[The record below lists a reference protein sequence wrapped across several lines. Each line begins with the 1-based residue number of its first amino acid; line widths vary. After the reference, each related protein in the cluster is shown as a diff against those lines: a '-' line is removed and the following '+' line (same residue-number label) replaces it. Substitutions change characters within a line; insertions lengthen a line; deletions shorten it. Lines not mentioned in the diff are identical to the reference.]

1 MNNFSAKPIPFRSV
15 FMVPL
20 APDPR
25 GDPSLDGLGF
35 WEQEM
40 ATGTTSCSDSMYR
53 LVGVDPAVGRGEQ
66 DFWIR
71 RVHPDDVGGQTEAYL
86 AFVRGDTAT
95 LEEIYRV
102 RHERGHWAWVLARA
116 RWADPLAPAD
126 RKRLIG
132 YVVDVTA
139 RHTEFDLLRTREERF
154 RLSLSA
160 LRGLVYDRDLVAEK
174 AVRHGLKQ
182 LLGYDDLPDVA
193 GHSAWMDVVHPE
205 DRERVAATFHA
216 SRESGKNF
224 ELTYRIRHKDGRLMN
239 VLHRGTFTIGPDG
252 KAVRSFGLVED
263 ITETERQRNQLQLQV
278 GIIERMSEGVML
290 LDRLGQIQFANPA
303 LERLFRYETGVLKG
317 RDACVLSFRTPANFR
332 RLVDAVFNG
341 TEDGKISVIDLDARR
356 RDGTLCP
363 IQAHFSRMVYG
374 DRDCIICVFNDNSER
389 KELEREVLQ
398 VATRIQQRIGGDL
411 HDEVG
416 QQLAGIAMMLQGMV
430 NSAGTLRKPS
440 LRKDLEKIVELVNAA
455 TRSTRSLAR
464 GLSPVREG
472 REGLIE
478 GFEELVQQ
486 MSGRFP
492 ARVSMDLQLPPD
504 LELSEDTATNLYRI
518 AQEGVYN
525 AARHAQADSIE
536 LQVKVTG
543 TDIDL
548 LVSDNGKGFD
558 PSRVGRGMGLRIMRF
573 RAQMIGGYVAV
584 ESRPGVGTTLRCSC
598 LLKRDEAVA

>member
-1 MNNFSAKPIPFRSV
+1 MNEMSAEPDYFNPPYLGPF
-15 FMVPL
+15 
-20 APDPR
+20 APGAQ
-25 GDPSLDGLGF
+25 GDVSLEGLGF
-35 WEQEM
+35 WEQEI
-40 ATGTTSCSDSMYR
+40 ASGKTNCSDSIYR
-53 LVGVDPAVGRGEQ
+53 LVGVDPVLGRQET

-71 RVHPDDVGGQTEAYL
+71 RVHPDDAPAQVAAYL
-86 AFVRGDTAT
+86 AFARGETAS

-102 RHERGHWAWVLARA
+102 RHELGHWTWVLARA
-116 RWADPLAPAD
+116 HKVDPDAPANEM
-126 RKRLIG
+126 RLMG

-160 LRGLVYDRDLVAEK
+160 LRGLVYDRDLIAEK
-174 AVRHGLKQ
+174 TVRHGLKQ
-182 LLGYDDLPDVA
+182 MLGYDDLPDID
-193 GHSAWMDVVHPE
+193 GHSAWMAVVHPE
-205 DRERVAATFHA
+205 DRERVAATFIS

-224 ELTYRIRHKDGRLMN
+224 ELTYRIRHKDGRMMN
-239 VLHRGTFTIGPDG
+239 VLQRGTFTIGPGG
-252 KAVRSFGLVED
+252 KAIRSFGLVED

-278 GIIERMSEGVML
+278 NIIERMSEGVML
-290 LDRLGQIQFANPA
+290 LDRMGQIQFANPA
-303 LERLFRYETGVLKG
+303 LENLFLYETGVLKG

-332 RLVDAVFNG
+332 RLVDAVFDG
-341 TEDGKISVIDLDARR
+341 TEDGRISVIDLDARR

-416 QQLAGIAMMLQGMV
+416 QQLAGIAMMLQGLV
-430 NSAGTLRKPS
+430 NGAS
-440 LRKDLEKIVELVNAA
+440 LRRPALRADLEKIIELVNAA

-492 ARVSMDLQLPPD
+492 AHVHMDLQLPPD

-525 AARHAQADSIE
+525 AARHAQADTIS
-536 LQVKVTG
+536 LQIKVTG

-558 PSRVGRGMGLRIMRF
+558 PSRAARGMGLRIMRF

-598 LLKRDEAVA
+598 LLKREEAAA

>member
-1 MNNFSAKPIPFRSV
+1 M
-15 FMVPL
+15 
-20 APDPR
+20 
-25 GDPSLDGLGF
+25 
-35 WEQEM
+35 
-40 ATGTTSCSDSMYR
+40 
-53 LVGVDPAVGRGEQ
+53 
-66 DFWIR
+66 
-71 RVHPDDVGGQTEAYL
+71 
-86 AFVRGDTAT
+86 
-95 LEEIYRV
+95 
-102 RHERGHWAWVLARA
+102 
-116 RWADPLAPAD
+116 
-126 RKRLIG
+126 
-132 YVVDVTA
+132 
-139 RHTEFDLLRTREERF
+139 
-154 RLSLSA
+154 
-160 LRGLVYDRDLVAEK
+160 
-174 AVRHGLKQ
+174 
-182 LLGYDDLPDVA
+182 
-193 GHSAWMDVVHPE
+193 
-205 DRERVAATFHA
+205 
-216 SRESGKNF
+216 
-224 ELTYRIRHKDGRLMN
+224 MN
-239 VLHRGTFTIGPDG
+239 VLQRGTFTIGPGG
-252 KAVRSFGLVED
+252 KAIRSFGLVED
-263 ITETERQRNQLQLQV
+263 ITDTEQQRNQLQLQV
-278 GIIERMSEGVML
+278 NIIERMSEGVML

-332 RLVDAVFNG
+332 RLVDAVFDG
-341 TEDGKISVIDLDARR
+341 TENGRISVIDLDARR

-374 DRDCIICVFNDNSER
+374 ERDCIICVFNDNSDR

-416 QQLAGIAMMLQGMV
+416 QQLAGIAMMLQGLV
-430 NSAGTLRKPS
+430 NASGVRKPQ
-440 LRKDLEKIVELVNAA
+440 LRQDLEKIIELVNAA

-492 ARVSMDLQLPPD
+492 ARVQMDLQLPQN

-525 AARHAQADSIE
+525 AARHAQADSIQ
-536 LQVKVTG
+536 LQIKVTG

-598 LLKRDEAVA
+598 LLKREEAAA

>member
-1 MNNFSAKPIPFRSV
+1 
-15 FMVPL
+15 
-20 APDPR
+20 
-25 GDPSLDGLGF
+25 
-35 WEQEM
+35 
-40 ATGTTSCSDSMYR
+40 
-53 LVGVDPAVGRGEQ
+53 
-66 DFWIR
+66 
-71 RVHPDDVGGQTEAYL
+71 
-86 AFVRGDTAT
+86 
-95 LEEIYRV
+95 
-102 RHERGHWAWVLARA
+102 
-116 RWADPLAPAD
+116 
-126 RKRLIG
+126 
-132 YVVDVTA
+132 
-139 RHTEFDLLRTREERF
+139 
-154 RLSLSA
+154 
-160 LRGLVYDRDLVAEK
+160 VYDRDLIAEK
-174 AVRHGLKQ
+174 TVRHGLKQ
-182 LLGYDDLPDVA
+182 MLGYDDLPDID
-193 GHSAWMDVVHPE
+193 GHSAWMAVVHPE
-205 DRERVAATFHA
+205 DRERVAATFIS

-224 ELTYRIRHKDGRLMN
+224 ELTYRIRHKDGRMMN
-239 VLHRGTFTIGPDG
+239 VLQRGTFTIGPGG
-252 KAVRSFGLVED
+252 KAIRSFGLVED

-278 GIIERMSEGVML
+278 NIIERMSEGVML

-303 LERLFRYETGVLKG
+303 LEHLFLYETGVLKG

-332 RLVDAVFNG
+332 RLVDAVFDG
-341 TEDGKISVIDLDARR
+341 TEDGRISVIDLDARR

-416 QQLAGIAMMLQGMV
+416 QQLAGIAMMLQGLV
-430 NSAGTLRKPS
+430 NGAS
-440 LRKDLEKIVELVNAA
+440 LRRPALRADLEKIIELVNAA

-492 ARVSMDLQLPPD
+492 AHVHMDLQLPPD

-525 AARHAQADSIE
+525 AARHAQADTIS
-536 LQVKVTG
+536 LQIKVTG

-558 PSRVGRGMGLRIMRF
+558 PSRAARGMGLRIMRF

-598 LLKRDEAVA
+598 LLKREEAAA

>member
-1 MNNFSAKPIPFRSV
+1 
-15 FMVPL
+15 
-20 APDPR
+20 
-25 GDPSLDGLGF
+25 
-35 WEQEM
+35 
-40 ATGTTSCSDSMYR
+40 
-53 LVGVDPAVGRGEQ
+53 
-66 DFWIR
+66 
-71 RVHPDDVGGQTEAYL
+71 
-86 AFVRGDTAT
+86 
-95 LEEIYRV
+95 
-102 RHERGHWAWVLARA
+102 
-116 RWADPLAPAD
+116 
-126 RKRLIG
+126 
-132 YVVDVTA
+132 
-139 RHTEFDLLRTREERF
+139 
-154 RLSLSA
+154 
-160 LRGLVYDRDLVAEK
+160 
-174 AVRHGLKQ
+174 
-182 LLGYDDLPDVA
+182 
-193 GHSAWMDVVHPE
+193 
-205 DRERVAATFHA
+205 
-216 SRESGKNF
+216 
-224 ELTYRIRHKDGRLMN
+224 
-239 VLHRGTFTIGPDG
+239 
-252 KAVRSFGLVED
+252 
-263 ITETERQRNQLQLQV
+263 
-278 GIIERMSEGVML
+278 
-290 LDRLGQIQFANPA
+290 
-303 LERLFRYETGVLKG
+303 
-317 RDACVLSFRTPANFR
+317 
-332 RLVDAVFNG
+332 
-341 TEDGKISVIDLDARR
+341 VIDLDARR

-416 QQLAGIAMMLQGMV
+416 QQLAGIAMMLQGLV

-464 GLSPVREG
+464 GLSPVRAG

-478 GFEELVQQ
+478 GFEEMVQQ

-492 ARVSMDLQLPPD
+492 ARVSMDLQLPAD

-525 AARHAQADSIE
+525 AARHSQADSIE